1 MSIYSTIFYA
11 RTSYTYSFTLKV
23 SIYMGY
29 MYSYEGSVHDM
40 IDAINTFVYSRY
52 IIYTI

>member
-11 RTSYTYSFTLKV
+11 RTSYVYIYICSFTLKV

-40 IDAINTFVYSRY
+40 IDAINTFV
-52 IIYTI
+52 